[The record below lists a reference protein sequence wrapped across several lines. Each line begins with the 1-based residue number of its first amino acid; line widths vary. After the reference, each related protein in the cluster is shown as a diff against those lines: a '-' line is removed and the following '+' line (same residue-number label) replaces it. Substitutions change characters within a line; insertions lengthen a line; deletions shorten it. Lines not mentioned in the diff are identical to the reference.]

1 MPSKAVAPPPG
12 PSPGAHAARTCAR
25 TPPAAAANGRIMGI
39 LPPSAGTQSPV
50 VPLAR
55 PMARMLEQSSRARAG
70 ERHRSGCGMERRAAG
85 SPPVSLDPLPARPRV
100 EGGDAAR
107 DARGV
112 RPQVA
117 LVNGA
122 GMTREER
129 LDARDAVLGRDSDDA
144 EAADH
149 PSVHDIAH
157 GAARGGGTLGL
168 EKPEEIAVER
178 PRRVVRPPAPGIPA
192 GSPGP

>member
-1 MPSKAVAPPPG
+1 MPSKAVARPPG
-12 PSPGAHAARTCAR
+12 PSGAHAARTCAR
-25 TPPAAAANGRIMGI
+25 TPPAAAADGRITGI
-39 LPPSAGTQSPV
+39 LPPSARTQSPV

-85 SPPVSLDPLPARPRV
+85 DAPVSLDPLPARPRV

-122 GMTREER
+122 GMARQER
-129 LDARDAVLGRDSDDA
+129 LDARDAVLGRNGDDA

-149 PSVHDIAH
+149 PSTHDIAH

-168 EKPEEIAVER
+168 EDPEEVAVER
-178 PRRVVRPPAPGIPA
+178 PRRVVRPAAPGVPA
-192 GSPGP
+192 GARRRE